1 MDNVTQQSVTISHS
15 LNQDRQMIRKET
27 GLWFDDRQVNENE
40 EQPLPFEP
48 SYYKYRD
55 NVAPIGTFIDISGN
69 VQWWK
74 DTSATNLNAQL
85 EYEQE
90 AVAPSIYPLTN
101 YSMNAQSD
109 PLQQEESNVK
119 KSVKAKQSKKP
130 KSIKERREPLKR
142 TKHPELWK
150 VNLKKNARLRGEEY
164 VGVGG
169 KIVPAKAMG
178 PPCKC
183 RMRCLEKIDESAREE
198 LHNIFWR
205 TCSWEQRKQYVALS
219 VKESPKQRTRCRGN
233 VKSEHRRQVTF
244 TYSLLLKG
252 EFTTVCKCMFLSTF
266 AVSEKFVRHV
276 MDKKRTSPGGVIG
289 PDQRGRHT
297 PKTKKSECVKERV
310 REHIKS
316 FPADKSTNPK
326 DRTGRRYLDSRL
338 SIAAMHKLYV
348 SQCKEEGFPESDIV
362 KESYY
367 REMFKTEFNL
377 GFKPATSKENKL
389 LPQVTDGK
397 GTIST

>member
-1 MDNVTQQSVTISHS
+1 M
-15 LNQDRQMIRKET
+15 
-27 GLWFDDRQVNENE
+27 
-40 EQPLPFEP
+40 
-48 SYYKYRD
+48 
-55 NVAPIGTFIDISGN
+55 
-69 VQWWK
+69 
-74 DTSATNLNAQL
+74 
-85 EYEQE
+85 
-90 AVAPSIYPLTN
+90 
-101 YSMNAQSD
+101 
-109 PLQQEESNVK
+109 K
-119 KSVKAKQSKKP
+119 KSAKPKQSKKP
-130 KSIKERREPLKR
+130 KSIKESREPLKR

-169 KIVPAKAMG
+169 NSEMLPRGTFAWNVSTVTSVLFIGRIVPAKVMG

-183 RMRCLEKIDESAREE
+183 RMRCSEKIDESAREE

-252 EFTTVCKCMFLSTF
+252 EFATVCKCMFLSTF

-276 MDKKRTSPGGVIG
+276 MDKKRASPGGVIG

-326 DRTGRRYLDSRL
+326 DRTGKRYLDSRL

-348 SQCKEEGFPESDIV
+348 SQCKEEGSPDSDIV

-377 GFKPATSKENKL
+377 GFKPATARENKL
-389 LPQVTDGK
+389 LPGVTDGK